1 MKTIIAIAICAAL
14 WPANVWA
21 QAVGDPLLAWLAAY
35 SRPAAAGSDPMLSGA
50 SDMLA
55 ALARAD
61 GERQRFA
68 AATPLR
74 RGVQF
79 SAGAG
84 ASGASFFGLPA
95 SGLAPAMTRGDS
107 AFNPP
112 YFAMVHGARHAG
124 VSVRT
129 GPGRR
134 LRLGVLSEVSRHAE
148 VLPTWTPYARR
159 ALLSVEF
166 EQRAGDA
173 LAIVSAGVLRESGS
187 LLGTASGNTMSPGGS
202 ARTTF
207 AAFSLG
213 YALTP
218 QWSLVGMASAG
229 RTQGIDLAQHLGA
242 PRASVSTAALSMGLS
257 GHQLWEQ
264 GERIGLTLTIPN
276 KVTQGAGSLSGAVLH
291 REEGMLSYTARN
303 LNLAPNATERDLELS
318 YSRRVGEQ
326 GRVAAAMMLRMH
338 PGHDAGAPHEL
349 LLGVRYSRKF

>member
-1 MKTIIAIAICAAL
+1 MKLIIAIAICAAL
-14 WPANVWA
+14 LPANAWA
-21 QAVGDPLLAWLAAY
+21 QAVSDPLLAWLAAQ
-35 SRPAAAGSDPMLSGA
+35 SRPAAPASDPMLSDA
-50 SDMLA
+50 SSMLA
-55 ALARAD
+55 ALAQAD
-61 GERQRFA
+61 GDRHRFA
-68 AATPLR
+68 VATPLR
-74 RGVQF
+74 RGVQLG
-79 SAGAG
+79 AGAG
-84 ASGASFFGLPA
+84 ASSSSFFGLPA
-95 SGLAPAMTRGDS
+95 SGLAPHMARGSD

-112 YFAMVHGARHAG
+112 YFAMVHGAKHAG
-124 VSVRT
+124 LSVRT

-148 VLPTWTPYARR
+148 VLPTWTPYAKR

-187 LLGTASGNTMSPGGS
+187 LLGTVHGNAMSPAGS

-207 AAFSLG
+207 AALSLG

-218 QWSLVGMASAG
+218 RWSVVGMASAG
-229 RTQGIDLAQHLGA
+229 RTQGIDLAEHLGS
-242 PRASVSTAALSMGLS
+242 PRASVSTAALSVGLS
-257 GHQLWEQ
+257 GHQLWER
-264 GERIGLTLTIPN
+264 GDRIGLTLTIPN

-318 YSRRVGEQ
+318 YSRRAGEQ

-338 PGHDAGAPHEL
+338 PGHDAATPHEL
-349 LLGVRYSRKF
+349 LLGLRYSRKF